1 MVERQISSMGRNL
14 LMIFPGAASS
24 GHMSWGAGSIMT
36 LTPDDGT
43 AILKDIPSVRAA
55 SPLVR
60 TRGQIV
66 YGSMNWSPGS
76 ILGSSTAFLDVREWD
91 VEEGAFFTEQDV
103 LAAAKMCVLGRT
115 VADNLFQGDSPIEK
129 MIRIK
134 NMPFKVVGILTRK
147 GTNAMGQDQDDLVV
161 APWTTI
167 KRVLQGSAFNNV
179 DQLLVGAVSPPAMEE
194 AVRDITAL
202 LRQRHRIRDGE
213 EADFRILS
221 MNEMMS
227 TVTQTSQVMT
237 MLLSMIASISLL
249 VGGIGIMNIMLVSVV
264 ERTREIG
271 LRMAV
276 GARRVDILLQF
287 LMEAVV
293 LATVAGAIG
302 MALGAGASVVIS
314 STLRWPTLI
323 SPGSIGVSFVFSCA
337 VGVFFG
343 FYPAMRASRLDP
355 IEALRYE

>member
-1 MVERQISSMGRNL
+1 
-14 LMIFPGAASS
+14 
-24 GHMSWGAGSIMT
+24 
-36 LTPDDGT
+36 
-43 AILKDIPSVRAA
+43 
-55 SPLVR
+55 
-60 TRGQIV
+60 
-66 YGSMNWSPGS
+66 
-76 ILGSSTAFLDVREWD
+76 
-91 VEEGAFFTEQDV
+91 
-103 LAAAKMCVLGRT
+103 
-115 VADNLFQGDSPIEK
+115 

-134 NMPFKVVGILTRK
+134 NMPFKVVGVLARK

-179 DQLLVGAVSPPAMEE
+179 DQLLVGAVSPAAMDE
-194 AVRDITAL
+194 AVRDMTAL
-202 LRQRHRIRDGE
+202 LRQRHRIRDSDE
-213 EADFRILS
+213 SDFRVLS
-221 MNEMMS
+221 MSEMMS
-227 TVTQTSQVMT
+227 TVTETSKVMT
-237 MLLSMIASISLL
+237 QLLLMIASISLL

-287 LMEAVV
+287 LMESVV

-302 MALGAGASVVIS
+302 MALGAGASMAIS
-314 STLRWPTLI
+314 YMRNWPTLI
-323 SPGSIGVSFVFSCA
+323 SPASIGVSFVFSCA